1 MARAKAEQQQPSTGM
16 TLIVMVGLAIA
27 FLLFM
32 AFLNVVKS
40 GNLLSETNL
49 LFATLIFYAGAG
61 ALYLGFGVTG
71 TESYVKFASLAT
83 WLGLIANSAAV
94 AHRWYDAGHPPFAS
108 VYEMLLSFVWTLA
121 VLTLIAEKKFGVK
134 VIGTV
139 TMPVAIVGV
148 VLMQL
153 LRTEVHPLVPAL
165 QSTWLHVHVTLAML
179 AYAGCALSFALAM
192 MFLIQDNMKTE
203 TFLAVTSASTLGIY
217 ASIVLTRFENWGGLS
232 LVAWNPENKAEVF
245 LSKGVRLF
253 VTIPDLGW
261 LMTLATLS
269 VATPLSLYLISRR
282 SKIRWYLRSLPAR
295 LSDIYRAVLRAFVL
309 RRSDEV
315 SATEDW
321 IKINPEPQN
330 QESWILVANRALFLS
345 ILLQVMALVMFLV
358 RANDGRYPSLDAD
371 GLFPTSL
378 AASPFILSGLVGG
391 VFISLL
397 YLLLVWRR
405 PDLERLLPTSDNL
418 DRITYKTICLA
429 FPLLT
434 LMIAA
439 GAYWA
444 NQTWGSYWSW
454 DPKETWAAITW
465 LVYALYLHMRITR
478 GWRGR
483 RAAYFA
489 IAGFVVVMFTFF
501 GVTYLL
507 PGLHAYA

>member
-1 MARAKAEQQQPSTGM
+1 MARAKAEQQQPPTGM
-16 TLIVMVGLAIA
+16 TLIVLVGLAIA

-32 AFLNVVKS
+32 AFLNVVKN
-40 GNLLSETNL
+40 GNLLNETNL
-49 LFATLIFYAGAG
+49 LFAALIFYAGAG
-61 ALYLGFGVTG
+61 ALYLAFGVTG

-83 WLGLIANSAAV
+83 WLGLLANTAAV
-94 AHRWYDAGHPPFAS
+94 AHRWYEAGHPPFAS
-108 VYEMLLSFVWTLA
+108 VYEMLLSFVWALA
-121 VLTLIAEKKFGVK
+121 ALTLVAEKKYGVK

-153 LRTEVHPLVPAL
+153 LRTDVHPLVPAL

-192 MFLIQDNMKTE
+192 MFLIQDKMKTE
-203 TFLAVTSASTLGIY
+203 TFLAVTSASTLVIY
-217 ASIVLTRFENWGGLS
+217 ASVVLTRFEKWGGLN
-232 LVAWNPENKAEVF
+232 LAAWNAEEKSEVF

-253 VTIPDLGW
+253 VTVPDLGW
-261 LMTLATLS
+261 LMTLALLV
-269 VATPLSLYLISRR
+269 VASPLAFYALARWKKDDEYLE
-282 SKIRWYLRSLPAR
+282 L
-295 LSDIYRAVLRAFVL
+295 
-309 RRSDEV
+309 
-315 SATEDW
+315 
-321 IKINPEPQN
+321 
-330 QESWILVANRALFLS
+330 ANRAVFVS
-345 ILLQVMALVMFLV
+345 ILLQVMALIVFLV
-358 RANDGRYPSLDAD
+358 RARDGRYPSLDAD
-371 GLFPTSL
+371 GLFPTTL

-391 VFISLL
+391 IFISLL
-397 YLLLVWRR
+397 YLLLLWRR
-405 PDLERLLPTSDNL
+405 PDLERLLPSSDNL

-465 LVYALYLHMRITR
+465 LVYAGYLHMRITR

-489 IAGFVVVMFTFF
+489 ILGFAVVMFTFF

>member
-1 MARAKAEQQQPSTGM
+1 MSRAKVEQHPATGM
-16 TLIVMVGLAIA
+16 TLVVMVGLSIL

-32 AFLNVVKS
+32 AFLNVVKT
-40 GNLLSETNL
+40 GNILNEANLLYAAL
-49 LFATLIFYAGAG
+49 VFYAGAG

-71 TESYVKFASLAT
+71 TDSYIKFASLAT
-83 WLGLIANSAAV
+83 WAGLIANTAAV
-94 AHRWYDAGHPPFAS
+94 AHRWYEAGHPPFAS

-121 VLTLIAEKKFGVK
+121 ALTLIAEKKYGVK

-153 LRTEVHPLVPAL
+153 LRTDVHPLVPAL

-179 AYAGCALSFALAM
+179 AYAACALSFALAM
-192 MFLIQDNMKTE
+192 MFLIQDQVKTE
-203 TFLAVTSASTLGIY
+203 TFLAATSLF
-217 ASIVLTRFENWGGLS
+217 SIVTYAGILTRFEKWGGLN
-232 LVAWNPENKAEVF
+232 VIGWNPEQKSEIF
-245 LSKGVRLF
+245 LAKGVRLF
-253 VTIPDLGW
+253 VVIPDLGW
-261 LMTLATLS
+261 LMMVVLVAVAAPLA
-269 VATPLSLYLISRR
+269 LYLASR
-282 SKIRWYLRSLPAR
+282 LR
-295 LSDIYRAVLRAFVL
+295 
-309 RRSDEV
+309 
-315 SATEDW
+315 
-321 IKINPEPQN
+321 
-330 QESWILVANRALFLS
+330 QEEGFLAIANRAVFVS
-345 ILLQVMALVMFLV
+345 ILLQVLSLVFFLLRV
-358 RANDGRYPSLDAD
+358 RDGRYPSLDAD

-378 AASPFILSGLVGG
+378 QASPFILSGLVGCI
-391 VFISLL
+391 FASLL
-397 YLLLVWRR
+397 YLLLLWRR
-405 PDLERLLPTSDNL
+405 ADLQRMLPVSEDL
-418 DRITYKTICLA
+418 DRITYKTIAIA

-444 NQTWGSYWSW
+444 NRTWGSYWSW

-465 LVYALYLHMRITR
+465 LVYAGYLHMRITR

-489 IAGFVVVMFTFF
+489 ILGSAVVMFTFF

>member
-1 MARAKAEQQQPSTGM
+1 M
-16 TLIVMVGLAIA
+16 TLIVLVGMSIA
-27 FLLFM
+27 FLLVM
-32 AFLNVVKS
+32 ALLNVAKTGSVLS
-40 GNLLSETNL
+40 EENLLY
-49 LFATLIFYAGAG
+49 AALIFYAGAG

-83 WLGLIANSAAV
+83 WVGLIANTAAV
-94 AHRWYDAGHPPFAS
+94 AHRWYEAGHPPFAS

-121 VLTLIAEKKFGVK
+121 VLTLLAEKKYGVR

-153 LRTEVHPLVPAL
+153 LRSDVHPLVPAL

-179 AYAGCALSFALAM
+179 AYAACALSFALAM
-192 MFLIQDNMKTE
+192 MFLIQDRMRTE
-203 TFLAVTSASTLGIY
+203 TFLAVTSACTSVIY
-217 ASIVLTRFENWGGLS
+217 AGIVFTRFEKWGGLN
-232 LVAWNPENKAEVF
+232 LAAWNAEEKSEIF

-253 VTIPDLGW
+253 VTVPDLGW
-261 LMTLATLS
+261 LMVLAMLVVIS
-269 VATPLSLYLISRR
+269 PLVFYGL
-282 SKIRWYLRSLPAR
+282 AR
-295 LSDIYRAVLRAFVL
+295 LK
-309 RRSDEV
+309 
-315 SATEDW
+315 EDDNFLA
-321 IKINPEPQN
+321 I
-330 QESWILVANRALFLS
+330 ANRAVFVS
-345 ILLQVMALVMFLV
+345 ILLQVMALVMFLI
-358 RANDGRYPSLDAD
+358 RARNGSYPSLDAD
-371 GLFPTSL
+371 RTFQTSL

-397 YLLLVWRR
+397 YLLLLWRR
-405 PDLERLLPTSDNL
+405 PDLERLLPSADNL
-418 DRITYKTICLA
+418 DRITYKTISIA

-444 NQTWGSYWSW
+444 NQTWGSYWQW

-465 LVYALYLHMRITR
+465 LVYALYLHMRVTR
-478 GWRGR
+478 GMRGR
-483 RAAYFA
+483 VAAYFA
-489 IAGFVVVMFTFF
+489 ISGFAVVMFTFF

>member
-1 MARAKAEQQQPSTGM
+1 MARARVEQQQPAATGS
-16 TLIVMVGLAIA
+16 TLIVMVGLGVA

-40 GNLLSETNL
+40 GSLLSESNL
-49 LFATLIFYAGAG
+49 LYAALIFYAGAG

-71 TESYVKFASLAT
+71 TDSYVRFASLAT
-83 WLGLIANSAAV
+83 WVGLAANTGAV
-94 AHRWYDAGHPPFAS
+94 AHRWYEAGHPPFAS
-108 VYEMLLSFVWTLA
+108 IYEMLLSFVWTLA
-121 VLTLIAEKKFGVK
+121 VLTLVAEKKFGVK

-153 LRTEVHPLVPAL
+153 LRTDVHPLVPAL

-179 AYAGCALSFALAM
+179 AYAACALSFALAL
-192 MFLIQDNMKTE
+192 MFLIQDKVSNA
-203 TFLAVTSASTLGIY
+203 TFLAATSLFGIGVY
-217 ASIVLTRFENWGGLS
+217 AGILTRFENWGGLS
-232 LVAWNPENKAEVF
+232 VIAWNAQEKSEVF
-245 LSKGVRLF
+245 LQRGVRLF
-253 VTIPDLGW
+253 VVIPDLGW
-261 LMTLATLS
+261 LMLLVLLV
-269 VATPLSLYLISRR
+269 VAAPFVLYLAGTL
-282 SKIRWYLRSLPAR
+282 KNNESLFM
-295 LSDIYRAVLRAFVL
+295 L
-309 RRSDEV
+309 
-315 SATEDW
+315 
-321 IKINPEPQN
+321 
-330 QESWILVANRALFLS
+330 ANRSVFIS
-345 ILLQVMALVMFLV
+345 ILLQVVALLVFLL
-358 RANDGRYPSLDAD
+358 RARSGQYPSLDAE
-371 GLFPTSL
+371 GLFATSL

-391 VFISLL
+391 IFSSLL
-397 YLLLVWRR
+397 YLLLLWRR
-405 PDLERLLPTSDNL
+405 PDLERLLPTAEAL
-418 DRITYKTICLA
+418 DRITYKTICIA

-444 NQTWGSYWSW
+444 NRTWGSYWSW

-465 LVYALYLHMRITR
+465 LVYAGYLHMRITR

-489 IAGFVVVMFTFF
+489 ILGFAVVMFTFF

>member
-1 MARAKAEQQQPSTGM
+1 MARTTVERQPVHTGN
-16 TLIVMVGLAIA
+16 TLVVAVGLGVA

-40 GNLLSETNL
+40 GNLLNDSNL
-49 LFATLIFYAGAG
+49 LYAALIFYAGAG
-61 ALYLGFGVTG
+61 TLYLGFGITG
-71 TESYVKFASLAT
+71 TPSYIRFASLAT
-83 WLGLIANSAAV
+83 WAGLLANTCAV
-94 AHRWYDAGHPPFAS
+94 ARRWYEAGHPPFAS
-108 VYEMLLSFVWTLA
+108 IYEMLLMFVWTLA
-121 VLTLIAEKKFGVK
+121 VLTLVAERKYGVK

-179 AYAGCALSFALAM
+179 AYAACALSFALAM
-192 MFLIQDNMKTE
+192 MFLIQDKMKTE
-203 TFLAVTSASTLGIY
+203 TFLAATSLFAVATYLG
-217 ASIVLTRFENWGGLS
+217 VLTRFEKWGGLS
-232 LVAWNPENKAEVF
+232 VVAWNPDEKSEVF
-245 LSKGVRLF
+245 LSRGVRLF
-253 VTIPDLGW
+253 VVIPDLGW
-261 LMTLATLS
+261 LLLLVLAA
-269 VATPLSLYLISRR
+269 VAAPLILYLVWRKTNDR
-282 SKIRWYLRSLPAR
+282 GLLDMA
-295 LSDIYRAVLRAFVL
+295 DRAM
-309 RRSDEV
+309 
-315 SATEDW
+315 
-321 IKINPEPQN
+321 
-330 QESWILVANRALFLS
+330 FLS
-345 ILLQVMALVMFLV
+345 ILLQVLALLFFVI
-358 RANDGRYPSLDAD
+358 RARSGQYASLDAE

-378 AASPFILSGLVGG
+378 AASPFILSGFVGAIF
-391 VFISLL
+391 VSLL
-397 YLLLVWRR
+397 YLLLLWRR
-405 PDLERLLPTSDNL
+405 EDVQRMLPSADEL
-418 DRITYKTICLA
+418 DRITYKTIAIA

-444 NQTWGSYWSW
+444 NRTWGSYWSW

-465 LVYALYLHMRITR
+465 LVYAGYLHMRITR

-489 IAGFVVVMFTFF
+489 ILGFAVVMFTFF

>member
-1 MARAKAEQQQPSTGM
+1 MARARVEQHPAATGT
-16 TLIVMVGLAIA
+16 TLIVIVGLGVA

-40 GNLLSETNL
+40 GNLFNESNL
-49 LFATLIFYAGAG
+49 LYAALIFYTGAG

-71 TESYVKFASLAT
+71 TDSYVRFASLAT
-83 WLGLIANSAAV
+83 WAGLAANTGAV
-94 AHRWYDAGHPPFAS
+94 AHRWYEAGHPPFAS
-108 VYEMLLSFVWTLA
+108 IYEMLLMFVWTLA
-121 VLTLIAEKKFGVK
+121 ILTLVAEKKYEVK

-153 LRTEVHPLVPAL
+153 LRTDVHPLVPAL

-179 AYAGCALSFALAM
+179 AYAACALSFALAM
-192 MFLIQDNMKTE
+192 MFLFQDKVPTE
-203 TFLAVTSASTLGIY
+203 TFLAATSLFSMGVYIGI
-217 ASIVLTRFENWGGLS
+217 LTRFEKWGGLS
-232 LVAWNPENKAEVF
+232 VVAWNAQDKAEVF
-245 LSKGVRLF
+245 LQRGVRLF
-253 VTIPDLGW
+253 VVIPDLGW
-261 LMTLATLS
+261 LMFLVLLV
-269 VATPLSLYLISRR
+269 VAAPIVLYLTGR
-282 SKIRWYLRSLPAR
+282 LRQ
-295 LSDIYRAVLRAFVL
+295 
-309 RRSDEV
+309 DE
-315 SATEDW
+315 SFLT
-321 IKINPEPQN
+321 
-330 QESWILVANRALFLS
+330 LANRAVFVS
-345 ILLQVMALVMFLV
+345 ILLQILALLVFLL
-358 RANDGRYPSLDAD
+358 RASNGQYASLDAE
-371 GLFPTSL
+371 GLYATSL

-391 VFISLL
+391 IFTSLL
-397 YLLLVWRR
+397 YLLLLWRR
-405 PDLERLLPTSDNL
+405 TDLERLLPTAEAL
-418 DRITYKTICLA
+418 DRITYKTICIA

-444 NQTWGSYWSW
+444 NRTWGSYWSW

-465 LVYALYLHMRITR
+465 LVYAGYLHMRITR

-489 IAGFVVVMFTFF
+489 ILGFAVVMFTFF

>member
-1 MARAKAEQQQPSTGM
+1 MARAKVEQLQPATGV
-16 TLIVMVGLAIA
+16 TLIVLVGLAIA

-40 GNLLSETNL
+40 GNLLNETNF
-49 LFATLIFYAGAG
+49 LFAALIFYAGAG
-61 ALYLGFGVTG
+61 ALYLGFGITG

-83 WLGLIANSAAV
+83 GLGLIANTAAI
-94 AHRWYDAGHPPFAS
+94 AQRWYEAGHAPFSS
-108 VYEMLLSFVWTLA
+108 VYEMLLMFVWTLA
-121 VLTLIAEKKFGVK
+121 VLTLIAEKKYGVK

-192 MFLIQDNMKTE
+192 MFLIQDKMQTE
-203 TFLAVTSASTLGIY
+203 TFLAATSLFSVATYVGI
-217 ASIVLTRFENWGGLS
+217 LTRFEKLGGLS
-232 LVAWNPENKAEVF
+232 VVAWNSEQKSEVF

-253 VTIPDLGW
+253 VVIPDLGW
-261 LMTLATLS
+261 MLLLVLAA
-269 VATPLSLYLISRR
+269 VAAPLVFYLLWRKTHNNALLNI
-282 SKIRWYLRSLPAR
+282 
-295 LSDIYRAVLRAFVL
+295 
-309 RRSDEV
+309 
-315 SATEDW
+315 
-321 IKINPEPQN
+321 
-330 QESWILVANRALFLS
+330 ANRAVFLS
-345 ILLQVMALVMFLV
+345 ILLQVMALGFFILRV
-358 RANDGRYPSLDAD
+358 RGGRYASQDAD

-378 AASPFILSGLVGG
+378 AASPFILSGLVGAIF
-391 VFISLL
+391 VSLL
-397 YLLLVWRR
+397 YLLLLWRR
-405 PDLERLLPTSDNL
+405 EDLQRMLPSADEL
-418 DRITYKTICLA
+418 DRLTYKTIAIA

-444 NQTWGSYWSW
+444 NRTWGSYWSW

-465 LVYALYLHMRITR
+465 LVYAGYLHMRITR

-489 IAGFVVVMFTFF
+489 ILGFAVVMFTFF

>member
-1 MARAKAEQQQPSTGM
+1 MARVRAEQQQPATGA
-16 TLIVMVGLAIA
+16 TLIVLIGLSIA

-32 AFLNVVKS
+32 AFLNVVKT
-40 GNLLSETNL
+40 GNLLSEANL
-49 LFATLIFYAGAG
+49 LYAALIFYAGAG

-71 TESYVKFASLAT
+71 TGSYIRFASLAT
-83 WLGLIANSAAV
+83 WAGLVANTGAV
-94 AHRWYDAGHPPFAS
+94 ALRWYEAGHPPFAS

-121 VLTLIAEKKFGVK
+121 ALTLIAEKRYGVK

-153 LRTEVHPLVPAL
+153 LRTDVKPLVPAL

-179 AYAGCALSFALAM
+179 AYAACALSFALAM
-192 MFLIQDNMKTE
+192 MFLIQDKMKTE
-203 TFLAVTSASTLGIY
+203 TFLAATSLFGVGIY
-217 ASIVLTRFENWGGLS
+217 VGVLTRFEKWGGLS
-232 LVAWNPENKAEVF
+232 VAAWNPETKSEVF
-245 LSKGVRLF
+245 LGRGVRLF

-261 LMTLATLS
+261 LLLLVLAA
-269 VATPLSLYLISRR
+269 VAAPLVFYAIA
-282 SKIRWYLRSLPAR
+282 RWKK
-295 LSDIYRAVLRAFVL
+295 
-309 RRSDEV
+309 
-315 SATEDW
+315 EDSFL
-321 IKINPEPQN
+321 N
-330 QESWILVANRALFLS
+330 LANRAVFVS
-345 ILLQVMALVMFLV
+345 ILLQSLALVFFLL
-358 RANDGRYPSLDAD
+358 RARTGRYGSLDAE

-391 VFISLL
+391 IFASLL
-397 YLLLVWRR
+397 YLLLLWRR
-405 PDLERLLPTSDNL
+405 EDLEKLLPPADAL
-418 DRITYKTICLA
+418 DRITYKTICIA

-444 NQTWGSYWSW
+444 NRTWGSYWSW

-465 LVYALYLHMRITR
+465 LVYAGYLHMRITR

-489 IAGFVVVMFTFF
+489 ILGFAVVMFTFF

-507 PGLHAYA
+507 PGMHAYA

>member
-1 MARAKAEQQQPSTGM
+1 MARAKAEQQQPTTGM
-16 TLIVMVGLAIA
+16 TLIVLVGLAVA

-40 GNLLSETNL
+40 GNLLNETNL

-83 WLGLIANSAAV
+83 WLGLIANTAAV
-94 AHRWYDAGHPPFAS
+94 AHRWYEAGHPPFAS

-121 VLTLIAEKKFGVK
+121 VLTLVAEKKYGVK

-179 AYAGCALSFALAM
+179 AYAACALSFALAM
-192 MFLIQDNMKTE
+192 MFLIQDHLKTE
-203 TFLAVTSASTLGIY
+203 TFLAVTSASTLAIY
-217 ASIVLTRFENWGGLS
+217 ASVVLTRFEKWGGLS
-232 LVAWNPENKAEVF
+232 LVAWNPEAKAEVF

-261 LMTLATLS
+261 LMTLTLLV
-269 VATPLSLYLISRR
+269 VASPLVFYGLA
-282 SKIRWYLRSLPAR
+282 RWKKNDSFLTL
-295 LSDIYRAVLRAFVL
+295 
-309 RRSDEV
+309 
-315 SATEDW
+315 
-321 IKINPEPQN
+321 
-330 QESWILVANRALFLS
+330 ANRAVFLS
-345 ILLQVMALVMFLV
+345 VLLQVMALVMFLV

-371 GLFPTSL
+371 GLFPTIL

-405 PDLERLLPTSDNL
+405 PDLERLLPSADNL

-465 LVYALYLHMRITR
+465 LVYAGYLHMRVTR

-489 IAGFVVVMFTFF
+489 ILGFAVVMFTFF

>member
-1 MARAKAEQQQPSTGM
+1 MARIASAEQQPVSTG
-16 TLIVMVGLAIA
+16 TSLVVIVGLGVA

-40 GNLLSETNL
+40 GSLLTDSNLLY
-49 LFATLIFYAGAG
+49 AALIFYSGAG
-61 ALYLGFGVTG
+61 TLYLGFGITG
-71 TESYVKFASLAT
+71 TPAYIRFASLST
-83 WLGLIANSAAV
+83 WAGLLANTGAV
-94 AHRWYDAGHPPFAS
+94 AHRWYQAGHPPFAS
-108 VYEMLLSFVWTLA
+108 IYEMLLSFVWTLA
-121 VLTLIAEKKFGVK
+121 ALTLIAEKKYKVK

-179 AYAGCALSFALAM
+179 AYAACALSFALAM
-192 MFLIQDNMKTE
+192 MFLIQDKMETE
-203 TFLAVTSASTLGIY
+203 TFLAATSLFCIATY
-217 ASIVLTRFENWGGLS
+217 AGVLTRFEKWGGLS
-232 LVAWNPENKAEVF
+232 VVAWNAEEKSEVF

-253 VTIPDLGW
+253 VVIPDLGW
-261 LMTLATLS
+261 MLLLVMAA
-269 VATPLSLYLISRR
+269 VAAPLVLYMVWRKTR
-282 SKIRWYLRSLPAR
+282 NEGYL
-295 LSDIYRAVLRAFVL
+295 DM
-309 RRSDEV
+309 
-315 SATEDW
+315 
-321 IKINPEPQN
+321 
-330 QESWILVANRALFLS
+330 ANRAVFLS
-345 ILLQVMALVMFLV
+345 ILLQVLALVFFVL
-358 RANDGRYPSLDAD
+358 RARDGHYASLDAE
-371 GLFPTSL
+371 GLYPTTL
-378 AASPFILSGLVGG
+378 AASPFLLSGIVGG
-391 VFISLL
+391 VFVSLL
-397 YLLLVWRR
+397 YLLLLWRR
-405 PDLERLLPTSDNL
+405 ADLEKMLPKAEEL
-418 DRITYKTICLA
+418 DRITYKTIAIA

-444 NQTWGSYWSW
+444 NRTWGSYWSW

-465 LVYALYLHMRITR
+465 LVYAGYLHMRITR

-489 IAGFVVVMFTFF
+489 ILGFAIVMFTFF